1 MEDAMM
7 ALHANGTWELIPL
20 PSRKSV
26 ASCHSFFSVKYLL
39 DGTVELYKVRPVAKA
54 TIRPMVST
62 RPLLLLRLGMFILSP
77 LLLILGS
84 LYTRLT

>member
-20 PSRKSV
+20 PSRRSV

-39 DGTVELYKVRPVAKA
+39 DGTVELFKVRPVA
-54 TIRPMVST
+54 
-62 RPLLLLRLGMFILSP
+62 
-77 LLLILGS
+77 
-84 LYTRLT
+84 